1 MSEIIKTTEDGW
13 DCVPELQE
21 AVNKIEEMDNF
32 LYEINRCQRDHELD
46 HMVEAMK
53 ESLQEAIDILDNID
67 TDQEFETVDEE
78 ELEVN

>member
-13 DCVPELQE
+13 ECVPELQE